1 VSADSRHEFSFILRE
16 AKDLCIPFAAQMT
29 RCSRYEMTHRLK
41 RRRIATLTIITVLS
55 LGLSLM
61 SCSSGNSG
69 GSPSPP
75 SSPTTL
81 SAADVDLVVHNA
93 VVSVN
98 VPVVVAVTDRTGAIL
113 AVFQT
118 PGAPATSTGNFGNV
132 VDSNE
137 LAVALARTAALF
149 SNDQAPLSS
158 RTVRF
163 ISGVHF
169 PPGVDNAP
177 NADLY
182 GIENTNRGC
191 ALNAAFNPGKTINPA
206 RAIDGVSLGL
216 GVLTGK
222 ADMMDSDPT
231 AINPGGVPLFK
242 DGHAVGGV
250 GVVSTSSAAAE
261 FAAFSGASQS
271 GFLPTAS
278 QLPPPGVVI
287 IGGIAL
293 PFVNQASVPAG
304 MAPGTFAG
312 SYVLG
317 PIAGNIPPEGA
328 LVGPNAGAGGLT
340 QSDVSAIISQAV
352 ATAELTRAVIRLP
365 SGSRTRMTIA
375 VADLDGTILGLYRM
389 PDATVF
395 SIDVAVAKARNVI
408 YFSSAAGA
416 SDLPGVPSSTAVTN
430 RTIGFAAQPLF
441 PAGIDGSNP
450 GPFFSLYE
458 TDVANPCTQGSQ
470 PSNPNQNGV
479 VFFPGSSPL
488 YKNGVLVGG
497 LGVSGD
503 GVDQDD
509 YVTDAGAQSFE
520 APANIR
526 ADQVMIDNVR
536 LPYFKFPRNP
546 TQ

>member
-1 VSADSRHEFSFILRE
+1 MHALT
-16 AKDLCIPFAAQMT
+16 T
-29 RCSRYEMTHRLK
+29 RCIRYEMTHCAK
-41 RRRIATLTIITVLS
+41 RQWIASLAIPALVS

-69 GSPSPP
+69 GSPSSP
-75 SSPTTL
+75 SSPAAL
-81 SAADVDLVVHNA
+81 SATDVDLVIHNA
-93 VVSVN
+93 VMSVN

-118 PGAPATSTGNFGNV
+118 PGAPATSAGNFGNLA
-132 VDSNE
+132 DSNE

-163 ISGVHF
+163 ISGIHF
-169 PPGVDNAP
+169 PPGVANAP

-206 RAIDGVSLGL
+206 RAIDGVSPGL

-222 ADMMDSDPT
+222 ANTMDTDPT
-231 AINPGGVPLFK
+231 AVNPGGVPLFK

-250 GVVSTSSAAAE
+250 GVVSTSSGAAE
-261 FAAFSGASQS
+261 FAAFSAASQS
-271 GFLPTAS
+271 GFLLTAS

-287 IGGIAL
+287 IAGIAL
-293 PFVNQASVPAG
+293 PFVNQTGAPAG
-304 MAPGTFAG
+304 ISPGTFGGA
-312 SYVLG
+312 YVLG
-317 PIAGNIPPEGA
+317 PIGGNAPPEGD

-352 ATAELTRAVIRLP
+352 STAELTRAVIRLP

-375 VADLDGTILGLYRM
+375 VADLDGTILGLHRM

-416 SDLPGVPSSTAVTN
+416 ADLPGVPSATAVTN

-441 PAGIDGSNP
+441 PPGIDGANP
-450 GPFFSLYE
+450 GPFLSLYE
-458 TDVANPCTQGSQ
+458 TDIANPCTQGSQ

-488 YKNGVLVGG
+488 YKNGILVGG

-509 YVTDAGAQSFE
+509 YVTDAAARGFA